1 MLSALMITS
10 VYAYPTDGGPGP
22 NITIGSPPAAAIALN
37 QTLLAGGITF
47 TYPNGQAVVLSPGTS
62 IQLQVCGTNGGC
74 QTVTAT
80 LDNTAPGH
88 YTYNMNFPTGVYG
101 AVTVTILANS
111 VQDSYGQYLPAVN
124 TVIGSMVLA
133 APSSSSAQFQAQIN
147 QPSPN
152 TEAPPQSSGTL
163 VQMVAQQLPSQD
175 AISTVGYATAST
187 VLAVISALAIAG
199 LGLVFIPKRG
209 KPTQ

>member
-1 MLSALMITS
+1 MK
-10 VYAYPTDGGPGP
+10 Y
-22 NITIGSPPAAAIALN
+22 
-37 QTLLAGGITF
+37 
-47 TYPNGQAVVLSPGTS
+47 
-62 IQLQVCGTNGGC
+62 
-74 QTVTAT
+74 
-80 LDNTAPGH
+80 
-88 YTYNMNFPTGVYG
+88 PTGVYG

-133 APSSSSAQFQAQIN
+133 APATSSAQFQAQIN

-152 TEAPPQSSGTL
+152 SEAPPQSAGSL
-163 VQMVAQQLPSQD
+163 VQTVAQPLPSQD
-175 AISTVGYATAST
+175 AIGTIGYATAST

-209 KPTQ
+209 KTTQ